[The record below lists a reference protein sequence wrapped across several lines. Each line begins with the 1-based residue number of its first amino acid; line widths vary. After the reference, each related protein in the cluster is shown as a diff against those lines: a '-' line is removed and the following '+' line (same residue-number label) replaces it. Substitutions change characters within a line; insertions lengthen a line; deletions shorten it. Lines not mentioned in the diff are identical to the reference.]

1 VNKEN
6 IFEELNKMKNLMV
19 AKAGTVISEQANPSA
34 DVGTIMRELIKN
46 NSDETK
52 IVNILKN
59 YKDKA
64 SLKNFVDQYK
74 TITGKDFG
82 VALTYAIQPFND
94 PTEWNDLKTHLSS
107 LGVALTYASRDNR
120 LGGSYAIFGGL
131 DTPAAQVANADDT
144 WKTTYSCVTTQPGAK
159 AVKTNNAGTAYLVG
173 QIYYYANG
181 RKMLADGSMASYS
194 CATEFKSRTANS
206 GSGSRQSSSSVNTR
220 FADSAK
226 SLGIQD
232 GKMDLQTLQSILKTL
247 EGGQSTPAVATSST
261 QGTPDLAQLTAALNQ
276 LNA

>member
-1 VNKEN
+1 MNKEN
-6 IFEELNKMKNLMV
+6 IFEELNKMRNLIH
-19 AKAGTVISEQANPSA
+19 AKAGTVISEQSLDVSG
-34 DVGTIMRELIKN
+34 DVGRLMRQLNAGNTNETDVVNTIKKYKTKQDFQNLVSQYE
-46 NSDETK
+46 K
-52 IVNILKN
+52 IV
-59 YKDKA
+59 
-64 SLKNFVDQYK
+64 
-74 TITGKDFG
+74 GKKFG
-82 VALTYAIQPFND
+82 GHLRNALD
-94 PTEWNDLKTHLSS
+94 PTLDTTEWNDLKNHLSTIGITLNQMYNS
-107 LGVALTYASRDNR
+107 GDDSTT
-120 LGGSYAIFGGL
+120 FGGL
-131 DTPAAQVANADDT
+131 NTPAAEVANTDDA

-159 AVKTNNAGTAYLVG
+159 AVKTKNSGLAYLVG

-194 CATEFKSRTANS
+194 CATEFKSGTANS

-226 SLGIQD
+226 SLGIQGD
-232 GKMDLQTLQSILKTL
+232 KMDLQTLQSILKTL

>member
-131 DTPAAQVANADDT
+131 DTPAAQVANADDA

-220 FADSAK
+220 FVDSAK

-247 EGGQSTPAVATSST
+247 EGGQSTQAVASTAT